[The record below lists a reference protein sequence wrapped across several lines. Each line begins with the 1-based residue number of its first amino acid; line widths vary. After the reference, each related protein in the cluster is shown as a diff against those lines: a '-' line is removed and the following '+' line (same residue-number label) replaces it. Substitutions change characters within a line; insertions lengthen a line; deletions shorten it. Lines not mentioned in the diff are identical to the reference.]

1 MTRVNKTIYVCR
13 QLFINVF
20 QTGWGWHGP
29 LNTEAQPMSLIGS
42 VIWVL
47 SQDDDLHI
55 SYVTHLGPCEDL
67 VRGRVNSVMFS
78 FFCNKSHK
86 LYEVWLPELPA
97 EVVLPALTKTHR
109 HVTRRE
115 SEQKLNRRRKA
126 EAALRSPPSR
136 APSSRPLLFIG
147 NTPGAARAL
156 WWQLPAKG
164 RRGHAFF
171 HSQSRV
177 LIRVSTTHCCL
188 ISPPHQLPTVPTPQ
202 DSREHLDSGL
212 WEMTGRQGV
221 GTVQ

>member
-20 QTGWGWHGP
+20 QTGRGRHGS

-47 SQDDDLHI
+47 PQDDDLHI

-86 LYEVWLPELPA
+86 LYEVRLPELPA
-97 EVVLPALTKTHR
+97 EVVLPTLTKTHR

-115 SEQKLNRRRKA
+115 SEQRGRLVPLDADQLLRAQRRR
-126 EAALRSPPSR
+126 
-136 APSSRPLLFIG
+136 
-147 NTPGAARAL
+147 
-156 WWQLPAKG
+156 G
-164 RRGHAFF
+164 RRARLLRPG
-171 HSQSRV
+171 
-177 LIRVSTTHCCL
+177 
-188 ISPPHQLPTVPTPQ
+188 P
-202 DSREHLDSGL
+202 GL
-212 WEMTGRQGV
+212 LGGA
-221 GTVQ
+221 GL